1 MPRNEVNSS
10 SSNNPSMRHLNHNKM
25 NEKIVCVI
33 REVLQQQQKSNKLLK
48 LL

>member
-10 SSNNPSMRHLNHNKM
+10 SSNNPSMRHLNHNKV

-33 REVLQQQQKSNKLLK
+33 RARSTAAAAKVQ
-48 LL
+48 